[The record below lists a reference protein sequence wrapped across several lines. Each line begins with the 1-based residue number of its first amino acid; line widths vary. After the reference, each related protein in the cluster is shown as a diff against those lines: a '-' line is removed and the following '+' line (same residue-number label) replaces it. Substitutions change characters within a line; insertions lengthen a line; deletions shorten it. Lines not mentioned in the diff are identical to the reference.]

1 MCSGRAS
8 RPAVVPGQ
16 AAVRQKPPQKARA
29 FGVRP
34 DMSPEEAV
42 RGIVRMA
49 YQHLRANEAGVLQSE
64 NPEYVHQMRVAVR
77 RLRSALRMFPHTNAC
92 DLRSRCD
99 AALRTLGRALGGV
112 RDLDVFGQT
121 VEPALRDLPRPQAR
135 AVRAAIAG
143 RVGSARARAR
153 EYLQTPDYERLTT
166 RLALWLAMQAPDAGG
181 GVLMHLARRQLAR
194 LYKHVARGAARLDS
208 LDESGRHRL
217 RVQIKRARYAAEFF
231 SGLYARDAVRPYVAA
246 LSELQDCLGSLT
258 DINMARALLRD
269 FELGCE
275 IEQRLLGAWEARA
288 SDAAQTLESGFEAA
302 TRCAG
307 FWKRHHGR
315 RTHV

>member
-1 MCSGRAS
+1 MCPGRAS
-8 RPAVVPGQ
+8 LPAIVSGQ
-16 AAVRQKPPQKARA
+16 AALRLKPPRKARVFCVERDMLPEQA
-29 FGVRP
+29 MRGV
-34 DMSPEEAV
+34 V
-42 RGIVRMA
+42 RTA
-49 YQHLRANEAGVLQSE
+49 YQHMRANEAGVLQSG

-77 RLRSALRMFPHTNAC
+77 RVRSALRMFPDTTAD

-99 AALRTLGRALGGV
+99 AALRTLGRALGSV
-112 RDLDVFGQT
+112 RDLDVFGQA
-121 VEPALRDLPRPQAR
+121 VESALRGLPRPQVR
-135 AVRAAIAG
+135 AVRAALAG

-166 RLALWLAMQAPDAGG
+166 RLALWLATAAPDAGG
-181 GVLMHLARRQLAR
+181 EVLTQLARHQLAR
-194 LYKHVARGAARLDS
+194 LYKRVAHGAARLES
-208 LDESGRHRL
+208 LDQSGRHRL

-231 SGLYARDAVRPYVAA
+231 GGLYARDAVRPYVAA

-269 FELGCE
+269 FEFGEE
-275 IEQRLLGAWEARA
+275 IELRLLGAWAARA
-288 SDAAQTLESGFEAA
+288 TDAARSLESAFEAA

>member
-1 MCSGRAS
+1 
-8 RPAVVPGQ
+8 
-16 AAVRQKPPQKARA
+16 
-29 FGVRP
+29 
-34 DMSPEEAV
+34 MSPEQAV

-49 YQHLRANEAGVLQSE
+49 YQHLRANEVGVLQSG

-77 RLRSALRMFPHTNAC
+77 RLRSALRMFPHTTAD

-99 AALRTLGRALGGV
+99 AELRTLGRALGSV

-121 VEPALRDLPRPQAR
+121 VEPALRDLPRRQAR

-143 RVGSARARAR
+143 RVGSLRARAR
-153 EYLQTPDYERLTT
+153 EYLQMPDYERLTT
-166 RLALWLAMQAPDAGG
+166 RLASWLATQAPDAGG
-181 GVLMHLARRQLAR
+181 EVLTQLARHQLAR
-194 LYKHVARGAARLDS
+194 LYKRVARGAARLDS

-258 DINMARALLRD
+258 DINMARALLRN
-269 FELGCE
+269 FELGEE
-275 IEQRLLGAWEARA
+275 IEQRLLSAWAARA
-288 SDAAQTLESGFEAA
+288 TDAAQSLESGFEAA

-315 RTHV
+315 RAHV